1 MVCVAKCPTSITY
14 FGLLI
19 ANKNLAIEHGS
30 TYNSDNV
37 TITADQRQIISSVLD
52 EMLRHK
58 AHLSDDVLEAVYD
71 VRKVVKVD
79 EKQPTDKSQSVL
91 GKLWGGLREL
101 TNVAKDMT
109 DVGGFVVEHQ
119 AAIGTAV
126 TAAAALL
133 S

>member
-1 MVCVAKCPTSITY
+1 MASKINVNVGDGSQVAIDAHNVTQK
-14 FGLLI
+14 
-19 ANKNLAIEHGS
+19 
-30 TYNSDNV
+30 YNSDNV

-58 AHLSDDVLEAVYD
+58 ANLPDDVLEAVYD
-71 VRKVVKVD
+71 VRKTVKAD
-79 EKQPTDKSQSVL
+79 EKQPTEKSQSVL
-91 GKLWGGLREL
+91 GKLWGGIREL

>member
-1 MVCVAKCPTSITY
+1 MAT
-14 FGLLI
+14 
-19 ANKNLAIEHGS
+19 EHGS

-52 EMLRHK
+52 EMLCHK

-71 VRKVVKVD
+71 VRKAVKSD
-79 EKQPTDKSQSVL
+79 EKQPTEKSQSVL